1 MKSPEHKLR
10 LLSYNIQGGIGTAG
24 YHHDGTQSW
33 KHVFPHHSKRRNLD
47 RVGQMA
53 SDFDI
58 VALQETDA
66 GSLRSNFVNQ
76 AEYLAEKADFPFWH
90 DQVNRDMGKFAQHSN
105 SLLSKIRPSEVVD
118 HKLPGMIPGRG
129 ALMVRF
135 GNKNES
141 LVFFVVHLALSRRS
155 RKNQL
160 AFIGE
165 QVQEHKHVI
174 MMGDMN
180 CEVDSPEMKLLFRQT
195 HLQVPEYRPHTFPSW
210 RPQKHIDHILVSD
223 EVHVLDVQ
231 ALNQGVSDHLPVAME
246 IGVPDTIK
254 LV

>member
-1 MKSPEHKLR
+1 MATEHKLR

-24 YHHDGTQSW
+24 YHHYLTQSW
-33 KHVFPHHSKRRNLD
+33 KHVFPHRSKHRNLD
-47 RVGQMA
+47 RVAQIA
-53 SDFDI
+53 SDYDI

-66 GSLRSNFVNQ
+66 GSLRSNFVNL
-76 AEYLAEKADFPFWH
+76 AEYLAQKADFPFWH
-90 DQVNRDMGKFAQHSN
+90 DQINRNMGKFAQHSN

-118 HKLPGMIPGRG
+118 HKLPGLIPGRG

-141 LVFFVVHLALSRRS
+141 LVVFVVHLALSPRS
-155 RKNQL
+155 RKSQL
-160 AFIGE
+160 AFIAE
-165 QVQEHKHVI
+165 QVQEHKHVV

-180 CEVDSPEMKLLFRQT
+180 CEVDSHEMKLLFRHT
-195 HLQVPEYRPHTFPSW
+195 HLQEPEYQHHTFPSW
-210 RPQKHIDHILVSD
+210 RPQKHIDHIFVSD

-231 ALNQGVSDHLPVAME
+231 VLNQGVSDHLPVAME
-246 IGVPDTIK
+246 IGVPDIIK

>member
-24 YHHDGTQSW
+24 YHHYVTQSW
-33 KHVFPHHSKRRNLD
+33 KHVFPHRSKHKNLD
-47 RVGQMA
+47 HVAQIA
-53 SDFDI
+53 SDYDI

-66 GSLRSNFVNQ
+66 GSMRSNFVNQ
-76 AEYLAEKADFPFWH
+76 AEYIAEKGDFPFWH
-90 DQVNRDMGKFAQHSN
+90 DQVNRNMGKFAKHSN
-105 SLLSKIRPSEVVD
+105 SLLSKIRPSEVID
-118 HKLPGMIPGRG
+118 YKLPGLIPGRG

-141 LVFFVVHLALSRRS
+141 LVFFVVHLALSRRT

-180 CEVDSPEMKLLFRQT
+180 CEVDSPEMKQLFRQT

>member
-1 MKSPEHKLR
+1 M
-10 LLSYNIQGGIGTAG
+10 LSYNIQSGIGTAG
-24 YHHDGTQSW
+24 YHHYVTQSW
-33 KHVFPHHSKRRNLD
+33 KHVLPHQSKRRNLD
-47 RVGQMA
+47 RVAQIA
-53 SDFDI
+53 SDYDI

-66 GSLRSNFVNQ
+66 GSIRSNFVNLT
-76 AEYLAEKADFPFWH
+76 EYLAGKADFPFWH
-90 DQVNRDMGKFAQHSN
+90 DQVNRNLGKFAQHSN
-105 SLLSKIRPSEVVD
+105 SLMSKIRPSEVVD
-118 HKLPGMIPGRG
+118 HKLPGLIPGRG

-141 LVFFVVHLALSRRS
+141 LVIFVVHLVLSSRT

-180 CEVDSPEMKLLFRQT
+180 CEVDSPEMKLLFRHT
-195 HLQVPEYRPHTFPSW
+195 HLQEPEYRTHTFPSW
-210 RPQKHIDHILVSD
+210 KPKKHIDHILVSD
-223 EVHVLDVQ
+223 NVHVLDVQ